1 MQQEKNKANED
12 RKIAI
17 LEAKYE
23 AEVKKAEEQAKKRLE
38 QQKFKAEQAQAR
50 ARDAAEKKEKRRYE
64 AELKRKAKE
73 ETRKFIAEVKK
84 SCAEKK
90 RKEIAEKKLQEKKLA
105 ALRKEKQ
112 RQTPRDAQIEAQNTT
127 HTPDPDVLD
136 SHAALVQKA
145 KKVNMFDEFRAPKK
159 NN

>member
-1 MQQEKNKANED
+1 MEARHVSDSSFLTAAQELLNTTSQPSTSTIRQGELAQRLLQMQQEKNKANED

-73 ETRKFIAEVKK
+73 ETRKFIAEVL
-84 SCAEKK
+84 CREEKK
-90 RKEIAEKKLQEKKLA
+90 GNCRKETAREEACSSEKRGA
-105 ALRKEKQ
+105 A
-112 RQTPRDAQIEAQNTT
+112 TNT
-127 HTPDPDVLD
+127 
-136 SHAALVQKA
+136 
-145 KKVNMFDEFRAPKK
+145 
-159 NN
+159 